1 MWILVWIAAA
11 MAAPAQPPASPPAA
25 GGESAV
31 QARPMGRPGTLAR
44 YRHESGA
51 DLRPSVVREFTL
63 AFGSTERRASGEW
76 QWLRLEAAKAGGE
89 KFRVWMLAA
98 AYPPAQNTAAYVA
111 RYLAQEGAHP
121 AREYRHGLTGG
132 AVLPAMGGWE
142 HLLPRAVEGQELP
155 APRVRYLGHRYR
167 REALAQTG
175 AFAPP
180 NAQVVALR
188 PDLWL
193 SPATNQRQKDE
204 TRRFDDSDYEMVRF
218 GRADYQALAAA
229 GATVA
234 MADENQ
240 VAWADEAGLFYW
252 GPCAKALPYPEML
265 YRSQFLGPA
274 LYLDEPAVSTRDHVL
289 RPRLAKEEAFRQSIT
304 PQLALEAFRE
314 YFHRSRTQGAPVAL
328 MRLLAGR
335 PDADLGDMQFVQEN
349 IYTWET
355 MADTAAYQLS
365 QDPVAPNAIVF
376 EPPGRIG
383 TRRTLPEMNMAY
395 GTQIPPDDPR
405 NLTAILFGFLRG
417 AARLTGKEWR
427 VSVYGQVQPA
437 DAPWWLTHAYD
448 LGATKFFF
456 WDNHRLACVPFGEV
470 LALSRHLRTHA
481 RQNPERDLA
490 RLRQAAEVAILM
502 PPGYGL
508 GHVFMGKG
516 LLWGIH
522 ELNLERRN
530 HRGVKHRVV
539 MSRVFTEIERCIRL
553 GVAFDILWDL
563 PGVAPQGYREVV
575 RVAEDGQVEL
585 LGARRGAPPPA
596 PVRPEGTPPELT
608 VTVEAP
614 EPAAELT
621 VTARARVAERTAPV
635 YYTLGADPTGVYHN
649 AMVFWELYGPRE
661 EDHRFVQPPNLS
673 PDVRRTPD
681 GALVE
686 IAFPVNRPGPY
697 RLRAATVDL
706 AGRTSVVWTPLTVVR
721 DGAALRLE
729 PAARR

>member
-1 MWILVWIAAA
+1 MLILVWLVAA
-11 MAAPAQPPASPPAA
+11 MAATAQRPASPPAA
-25 GGESAV
+25 GGEAV
-31 QARPMGRPGTLAR
+31 APARPMGRPGTLAR

-63 AFGSTERRASGEW
+63 TLGSTERRASGDW
-76 QWLRLEAAKAGGE
+76 QWLRLEAAKAGGQT
-89 KFRVWMLAA
+89 FRLWMLAA
-98 AYPPAQNTAAYVA
+98 AYPPARNTAAYVA
-111 RYLAQEGAHP
+111 RFLAQEGTDP

-142 HLLPRAVEGQELP
+142 HLLPRPVEGQELL

-167 REALAQTG
+167 REALEPASP
-175 AFAPP
+175 FALP
-180 NAQVVALR
+180 NARAVELR

-193 SPATNQRQKDE
+193 GPATNQRQKDE

-218 GRADYQALAAA
+218 ARADYQALAAA
-229 GATVA
+229 GATVV

-274 LYLDEPAVSTRDHVL
+274 LYFDEPAVSTRDHVL
-289 RPRLAKEEAFRQSIT
+289 RPRLAKDEAFRQSIT
-304 PQLALEAFRE
+304 PQLALAAFEE
-314 YFHRSRTQGAPVAL
+314 YFQRALAQGAPTAL
-328 MRLLAGR
+328 MRLLAAR

-349 IYTWET
+349 LYTWET
-355 MADTAAYQLS
+355 MADTAAYQLTR
-365 QDPVAPNAIVF
+365 DPITPNAIVF

-417 AARLTGKEWR
+417 AARLTGKEWG

-481 RQNPERDLA
+481 GQNPERDLA

-516 LLWGIH
+516 LLWGIN
-522 ELNLERRN
+522 ELNLERVNR
-530 HRGVKHRVV
+530 RGVKHRVV
-539 MSRVFTEIERCIRL
+539 MSRVFTEIERCLRL

-585 LGARRGAPPPA
+585 AGAGREAPSRA
-596 PVRPEGTPPELT
+596 PVRPEGTPPELA
-608 VTVEAP
+608 VTVEAS

-621 VTARARVAERTAPV
+621 ITARARVIERTAPV
-635 YYTLGADPTGVYHN
+635 YYTLGADPAGVYHN
-649 AMVFWELYGPRE
+649 AWVFWELHGPRE
-661 EDHRFVQPPNLS
+661 EDHRFVQPPHLR
-673 PDVRRTPD
+673 PDVRRTAE
-681 GALVE
+681 GALVQV
-686 IAFPVNRPGPY
+686 AFSVSQPGQY
-697 RLRAATVDL
+697 RLRAATVDM
-706 AGRTSVVWTPLTVVR
+706 AGRTSVVWTPLSVVR
-721 DGAALRLE
+721 EGAALRLG